1 MELKPIIAIQDM
13 VHTKPILKK
22 TRCYKWLA
30 PIIDQDAEI
39 TIRIVGSDE
48 SKNLNAMYRKKKYP
62 TNVLSFLVDDAHH
75 LIGDIVLC
83 APVIVKEALD
93 QSKNLEAHYAHLII
107 HGALHLYGYDHENKK
122 DAEIMEK
129 KEIKIL
135 TKLGYKN
142 PYLLEEKK
150 SQ

>member
-83 APVIVKEALD
+83 APVIEQEALD
-93 QSKNLEAHYAHLII
+93 QSKNLEAHYAHLSI

>member
-22 TRCYKWLA
+22 ALCHKWLA
-30 PIIDQDAEI
+30 SIIDKNAEI

-48 SKNLNAMYRKKKYP
+48 SKKLNNMYRKKKYP

-75 LIGDIVLC
+75 LIGDIILC
-83 APVIVKEALD
+83 APVIEKEALE
-93 QSKNLEAHYAHLII
+93 QFKNLEAHYAHLII

-122 DAEIMEK
+122 DALIMEE
-129 KEIKIL
+129 KEINIL
-135 TKLGYKN
+135 TKLGFKN
-142 PYLLEEKK
+142 PYLIEEKK